1 MFNEEIR
8 AIAMPG
14 THKRFAEY
22 FFSREKPPLKVL
34 DIGAGYGA
42 FSRQL
47 YERGFSVE
55 ACDLFPEHFH
65 FHPVRCHQINLLEK
79 FPFPDKSFDLAVA
92 IEVSEHITDH
102 EMFFSEV
109 ARILVPGGRFY
120 ISTPNILSL
129 KSRFRFLFTGYFYSF
144 SKLNYDL
151 HDGLQHIA
159 SLTLD
164 QYNNVAVSH
173 HFLTAQVNIDKRQ
186 KTSVW
191 LKIFLFPLI
200 FSFTKLWETGGFHN
214 QNSLLLGRL
223 LFLCFE
229 KS

>member
-1 MFNEEIR
+1 MEEIQ

-22 FFSREKPPLKVL
+22 FLAHETPASKVL

-42 FSRQL
+42 FSQL
-47 YERGFSVE
+47 LYREGFQVE
-55 ACDLFPEHFH
+55 ACDLFPENFQFQSISCHF
-65 FHPVRCHQINLLEK
+65 INLMNR
-79 FPFPDKSFDLAVA
+79 FPFPDQSFDLAVA

-102 EMFFSEV
+102 EMFFSEIE
-109 ARILVPGGRFY
+109 RILKPGGRFY

-129 KSRFRFLFTGYFYSF
+129 KSRIRFLFTGYYYSF
-144 SKLNYDL
+144 SKLRYDL
-151 HDGLQHIA
+151 HDGLQHVA

-164 QYNNVAVSH
+164 QYNYIAINH
-173 HFLTAQVNIDKRQ
+173 HFHPAEVNIDKQQR
-186 KTSVW
+186 TSIW
-191 LKIFLFPLI
+191 LRIFLIPLLFF
-200 FSFTKLWETGGFHN
+200 FSNLWKTGWFHN

-223 LFLCFE
+223 LFLCFK